1 MTALL
6 STIAR
11 PMVAWTPAAPSR
23 LLRACCDS
31 VARYFARRDALARL
45 REFSD
50 TELADIGLTRSQ
62 IEPAIHG
69 RPVSLPEWPRR

>member
-11 PMVAWTPAAPSR
+11 PVVARTPAAPSR
-23 LLRACCDS
+23 LLRACRDGI
-31 VARYFARRDALARL
+31 ARYFARRDALARL

-50 TELADIGLTRSQ
+50 SELRDIGLTRSQ
-62 IEPAIHG
+62 IEPAIRG
-69 RPVSLPEWPRR
+69 LDITLPDRPRR